1 MCVDCSLLTTTGE
14 RENINYIQDH
24 IRYGVYE
31 RTKQVIND
39 RQIERANVIHEEED
53 YESLDSVHEIEN
65 SDYVEKDKVIVTSLN
80 EYLNNEI
87 EVIEEQS
94 QDI

>member
-1 MCVDCSLLTTTGE
+1 MIKTLPFSELSK
-14 RENINYIQDH
+14 INND
-24 IRYGVYE
+24 VYKSVVVIGK

-65 SDYVEKDKVIVTSLN
+65 NDYVEKDKVIVTSLN

-87 EVIEEQS
+87 EVVEEQS

>member
-1 MCVDCSLLTTTGE
+1 MAKPKQYFCTDCDAEFKLSHDMDPDYFTVSMCPFCGAEVE
-14 RENINYIQDH
+14 
-24 IRYGVYE
+24 
-31 RTKQVIND
+31 
-39 RQIERANVIHEEED
+39 HEEED

-87 EVIEEQS
+87 EVVEEQS

>member
-1 MCVDCSLLTTTGE
+1 MIKTLPFSELSK
-14 RENINYIQDH
+14 INND
-24 IRYGVYE
+24 VYKSVVVIGK

>member
-1 MCVDCSLLTTTGE
+1 MIKTLPFSELSK
-14 RENINYIQDH
+14 INND
-24 IRYGVYE
+24 VYKSVVVIGK

-65 SDYVEKDKVIVTSLN
+65 NDYVEKDKVIVTSLN

>member
-1 MCVDCSLLTTTGE
+1 MIKTLPCSELSK
-14 RENINYIQDH
+14 INND
-24 IRYGVYE
+24 VYKSVVVIGK

-87 EVIEEQS
+87 EVVEEQS

>member
-1 MCVDCSLLTTTGE
+1 MIKTLPFSELSKVNND
-14 RENINYIQDH
+14 
-24 IRYGVYE
+24 VYKSTVVIGK

-65 SDYVEKDKVIVTSLN
+65 NDYVEKDKVIVTSLN

>member
-1 MCVDCSLLTTTGE
+1 MIKTLPFSELSK
-14 RENINYIQDH
+14 INND
-24 IRYGVYE
+24 VYKSVVVIGK

-39 RQIERANVIHEEED
+39 RQIERTNVIHEEED

-87 EVIEEQS
+87 EVVEEQS

>member
-1 MCVDCSLLTTTGE
+1 MIKTLPFSELSKVNND
-14 RENINYIQDH
+14 
-24 IRYGVYE
+24 VYKSVVVIGK

-65 SDYVEKDKVIVTSLN
+65 NDYVEKDKVIVTSLN

>member
-1 MCVDCSLLTTTGE
+1 MIKTLPFSELSK
-14 RENINYIQDH
+14 INND
-24 IRYGVYE
+24 VYKSVVVIGK

-87 EVIEEQS
+87 EVVEEQS

>member
-1 MCVDCSLLTTTGE
+1 MIKTLPFSELSK
-14 RENINYIQDH
+14 INND
-24 IRYGVYE
+24 VYKSVVVIGK

-65 SDYVEKDKVIVTSLN
+65 NDYVEKDKVIVTSLN

-87 EVIEEQS
+87 EVVEKQS
-94 QDI
+94 QDL

>member
-1 MCVDCSLLTTTGE
+1 MIKTLPFSQLSK
-14 RENINYIQDH
+14 INND
-24 IRYGVYE
+24 VYKSVVVIGK

-65 SDYVEKDKVIVTSLN
+65 NDYVEKDKVIVTSLN
-80 EYLNNEI
+80 EYLDNEI